1 MARATRTP
9 RSRRA
14 TAVPARV
21 APIGADGT
29 YQSPFATLTLSLA
42 REKLTAVQGPGF
54 DDNQRFV
61 AGNHYLDGEGWIGPP
76 DRESPAYDKS
86 MEKIGRQFIFRDVI
100 SEALDRV
107 VNGVA
112 KQEAKLG
119 AALRKLARRLVRRG
133 TAIAKDDAN
142 FEKSERMIGAL
153 STWWDKVEFHSKFRV
168 AIRRARWAEHKDG
181 RGRGYLRL
189 WVPLGQLVVIPDEE
203 LNGLPPGSRR
213 VPPGSFEDTLS
224 RIHLDAPDPASCAI
238 IVDDETQHRA
248 SLFSF
253 KRESDGK
260 EFIEIAWIEYKPDGT
275 PGDTVIRILG
285 TGSGDQPDETY
296 SWDLKG
302 HLPIIEMKA
311 PLLITEAARR
321 QQKRLNFFET
331 SLLRNVETAGF
342 PERATGNVEP
352 AGILVRQDAA
362 APNPYPTKEIGGI
375 IYEIHPIPRV
385 LGAGLTTEYVG
396 LSTYNEDGTLKSVE
410 TPIFQRFDP
419 VDPDGTIRSCRHAYQ
434 TFLEEVNQGHIM
446 IVGDATATGVSRQQA
461 EGDHLSD
468 LSDTKTPAEGLMR
481 ETFETL
487 VAMGEFFSKSG
498 DEFLKIFRIIA
509 DLFVTPGTPTPDQQR
524 AAVELWERNAFDTTE
539 MMTRVGIEDPGA
551 MQEAMENDPFFV
563 LRRLKLRA
571 EVMGLLV
578 IATWP
583 FQIAARM
590 CGFDPKD
597 ITEAED
603 WKKAN
608 APVLPN
614 DPNADPKTN
623 PKPDIAPK
631 PKPVPNAP

>member
-1 MARATRTP
+1 MAKATKAP
-9 RSRRA
+9 RRRA
-14 TAVPARV
+14 IALSAKAAQV
-21 APIGADGT
+21 AEDGT
-29 YQSPFATLTLSLA
+29 LQSPFSSMTLSEA
-42 REKLTAVQGPGF
+42 KEKLMGVKGPGF
-54 DDNQRFV
+54 DDNEQFV
-61 AGNHYLDGEGWIGPP
+61 SGNHYLDGEGWIGPP
-76 DRESPAYDKS
+76 DRDSPAYDKS
-86 MEKIGRQFIFRDVI
+86 MEKIGHQFIFRDVI

-133 TAIAKDDAN
+133 VAIAKDDAN
-142 FEKSERMIGAL
+142 YEKSERMIGGL
-153 STWWDKVEFHSKFRV
+153 STWWDKVEFHTKFRM

-189 WVPLGQLVVIPDEE
+189 WVPLGQLVEIPEAE

-213 VPPGSFEDTLS
+213 VPPGTFEETLS
-224 RIHLDAPDPASCAI
+224 RIHLDAPHPAACAI

-248 SLFSF
+248 SIFSF

-260 EFIEIAWIEYKPDGT
+260 EFVELAWVEYKPDGT

-285 TGSGDQPDETY
+285 SGEQSDEIY
-296 SWDLKG
+296 RWDLKG

-342 PERATGNVEP
+342 PERAVGNVEP
-352 AGILVRQDAA
+352 SGILVRHDEASPQ
-362 APNPYPTKEIGGI
+362 PYPTKEIDGI
-375 IYEIHPIPRV
+375 IYDVHPVPRV
-385 LGAGLTTEYVG
+385 LGAGITTEYVG
-396 LSTYNEDGTLKSVE
+396 LSTYNDDGSLKSIE
-410 TPIFQRFDP
+410 TPMIERFDP
-419 VDPDGTIRSCRHAYQ
+419 VDPAGTIRSCRHAYQ

-468 LSDTKTPAEGLMR
+468 LTDTKSPAEGLMR

-487 VAMGEFFSKSG
+487 VAMAEFFSKSG
-498 DEFLKIFRIIA
+498 EEFLKVFRLVA
-509 DLFVTPGTPTPDQQR
+509 DLFITPGTPTPDQQR

-551 MQEAMENDPFFV
+551 MQIAMESDQFFV

-583 FQIAARM
+583 FHIAARM
-590 CGFDPKD
+590 CGFDQKD
-597 ITEAED
+597 IDEAEK
-603 WKKAN
+603 WKKEN
-608 APVLPN
+608 APVLPEN
-614 DPNADPKTN
+614 IGGDTK
-623 PKPDIAPK
+623 PKPDIAPN
-631 PKPVPNAP
+631 PDAT